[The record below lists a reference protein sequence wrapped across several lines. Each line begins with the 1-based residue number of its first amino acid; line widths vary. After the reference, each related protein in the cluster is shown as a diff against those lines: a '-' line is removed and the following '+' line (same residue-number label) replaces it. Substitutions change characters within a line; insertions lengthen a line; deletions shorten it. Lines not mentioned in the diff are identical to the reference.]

1 MKYWMK
7 VVVVGLVVLTGLLV
21 NVGFAVE
28 MKKVIILYSHPADFF
43 PQQVLKGLE
52 QAGFVESKNL
62 TSVQVV
68 ASGTTDPAPIVA
80 QVQDFAPDV
89 IIDVSESGHIGEA
102 LKELA
107 IPIIKGNGVERYVNA
122 EGFPVANV
130 TGIYSTLRDMVYNS
144 YRFLQKVAP
153 LKPGQQVVLLDIPE
167 MPLTPRTAVVE
178 ALQRL
183 QIPLKTIVDAT
194 IYEDWQEAILKYNE
208 DPEVGWILYATGPLR
223 KRDGSSVD
231 VQTEIFPWEREH
243 LKKPRVAY
251 LEMTVREG
259 ALCGFGTDLEA
270 LGEQV
275 GKMAARVLQGESVQS
290 IQAEYPEKISVALN
304 RKTADKLGIIFSLDV
319 LKLADVIYDDYE
331 GKQVIRK

>member
-1 MKYWMK
+1 MKSLVKMSM
-7 VVVVGLVVLTGLLV
+7 VLVVLMGLLA
-21 NVGFAVE
+21 NAGFAAE
-28 MKKVIILYSHPADFF
+28 MKKAMILHSLPADFF

-68 ASGTTDPAPIVA
+68 VSATTDPASIVA
-80 QVQDFAPDV
+80 QVQDFIPDV
-89 IIDVSESGHIGEA
+89 IIDVTEWEWVGEA

-107 IPIIKGNGVERYVNA
+107 IPIIKGNSAEHYVNA
-122 EGFPVANV
+122 EGFPVTNV

-144 YRFLQKVAP
+144 YKFLQTVAP
-153 LKPGQQVVLLDIPE
+153 LKPEQQVVLLDIPGI
-167 MPLTPRTAVVE
+167 PLTPRTAVVE

-183 QIPLKTIVDAT
+183 HIPLKTIVDAT
-194 IYEDWQEAILKYNE
+194 IYEDWQEAILKYND
-208 DPEVGWILYATGPLR
+208 DPEVGWILFATGPLR

-231 VQTEIFPWEREH
+231 VRTEIFSWEREH

-270 LGEQV
+270 LGEQA

-290 IQAEYPEKISVALN
+290 IKAEYPEKTSVALN
-304 RKTADKLGIIFSLDV
+304 RKTADNLDIMFPLDV
-319 LKLADVIYDDYE
+319 LNLANVIYDDYE

>member
-1 MKYWMK
+1 MNKLMR
-7 VVVVGLVVLTGLLV
+7 VIGCLIVLLGFLA
-21 NVGFAVE
+21 NVGFAAE
-28 MKKVIILYSHPADFF
+28 MKKAMILYSRPAAFMQ
-43 PQQVLKGLE
+43 QQVLKGLE

-68 ASGTTDPAPIVA
+68 VSGITDPAPIVA
-80 QVQDFAPDV
+80 QAQEMAPDV
-89 IIDVSESGHIGEA
+89 IIDVSELGRIGEA

-107 IPIIKGNGVERYVNA
+107 IPIIKGNGAERYVNA

-130 TGIYSTLRDMVYNS
+130 TGIYSTLRDMVYSS
-144 YRFLQKVAP
+144 YRFLQTVAP
-153 LKPGQQVVLLDIPE
+153 LKSGQQVVLLDVPE
-167 MPLTPRTAVVE
+167 VPLTPRTAVVE

-183 QIPLKTIVDAT
+183 QIPLKTIVDVT
-194 IYEDWQEAILKYNE
+194 IYEDWQEAILKYND

-231 VQTEIFPWEREH
+231 VQTEIFPWDREH

-259 ALCGFGTDLEA
+259 ALCGFATDLEA
-270 LGEQV
+270 LGEQA
-275 GKMAARVLQGESVQS
+275 GKMAARVLQGELVQS
-290 IQAEYPEKISVALN
+290 IKAEYPEKVSVALN
-304 RKTADKLGIIFSLDV
+304 RKTATKLGIVFSMEV
-319 LKLADVIYDDYE
+319 LNLADVIYDDYE

>member
-1 MKYWMK
+1 MNKLMR
-7 VVVVGLVVLTGLLV
+7 VIGCLIVLLGFLA
-21 NVGFAVE
+21 NVGVAAE
-28 MKKVIILYSHPADFF
+28 LKKAIILYSHPADFF

-62 TSVQVV
+62 TSMQVV
-68 ASGTTDPAPIVA
+68 TSATTDPASIVT
-80 QVQDFAPDV
+80 QVQEVSPDV
-89 IIDVSESGHIGEA
+89 IIDVSELGRVSEA

-107 IPIIKGNGVERYVNA
+107 IPIIKGNSAERYVNA
-122 EGFPVANV
+122 EGLPVANV
-130 TGIYSTLRDMVYNS
+130 TGFYTTLQDMAYNS
-144 YRFLQKVAP
+144 YKFLQKVAP
-153 LKPGQQVVLLDIPE
+153 LKPRQQVVLLDIPE
-167 MPLTPRTAVVE
+167 VPLTPRTAVVD

-231 VQTEIFPWEREH
+231 VQTEIFPWDRER

-259 ALCGFGTDLEA
+259 ALCGFGTDLEV
-270 LGEQV
+270 LGEQA
-275 GKMAARVLQGESVQS
+275 GKMAARVLRGEPVQS
-290 IQAEYPEKISVALN
+290 IKAEYPEKVSVALN
-304 RKTADKLGIIFSLDV
+304 RKTATNLGIVFSMEV
-319 LKLADVIYDDYE
+319 LNLADVIYDDYE